1 MLMVGPLHWMAVKY
15 IMRYLKGILDL
26 LLPQRHDITLRG
38 FCDADWT
45 GDANDMRSTMGY
57 NFLLALEPFC
67 GNARNNQLLYHLG
80 RRQSAWPLAIAQRKQ
95 FGLDNF

>member
-57 NFLLALEPFC
+57 NFFVGIGTILWKC
-67 GNARNNQLLYHLG
+67 KK
-80 RRQSAWPLAIAQRKQ
+80 QSIIVSSRTEAKCMATSHCTKKAIWLR
-95 FGLDNF
+95 